1 MRISFPFLLA
11 KELHRFLLIMRTCSF
26 YSPVGR
32 GYIRKASVHLV
43 QKYFPHDFN
52 TDSLSCT
59 EWGKNESD
67 ENNIKKR
74 QQRDR
79 YNTV

>member
-1 MRISFPFLLA
+1 M
-11 KELHRFLLIMRTCSF
+11 
-26 YSPVGR
+26 